1 MELKFGSMANYTIE
15 NPKGIDQQIQFS
27 QNDIFKGLDWGE
39 IDVYGRVRKNPVNDG
54 FYPEAYIGNNE
65 YRDVYLNDEVNATI
79 IFIKDGDS
87 EVDEFG
93 AYWTSDVKCVV
104 MVNLEKI
111 YPNIAHRADT
121 ESQIAVI
128 TQLEKNKMFSITG
141 TEEEIADIFQGFK
154 IDKIA
159 TDNMQPYHIFAVLG
173 SMKYK
178 IHC

>member
-1 MELKFGSMANYTIE
+1 MANYTIE
-15 NPKGIDQQIQFS
+15 NPKGIDKEIQFC
-27 QNDIFKGLDWGE
+27 QNDIFNNINWGN
-39 IDVYGRVRKNPVNDG
+39 IDVYGRIRKNPVKDG

-65 YRDVYLNDEVNATI
+65 YRDVYLNDTVNATI

-93 AYWTSDVKCVV
+93 AYWTSNVKCVV
-104 MVNLEKI
+104 MVNLKKV
-111 YPNIAHRADT
+111 YPNITHRADT
-121 ESQIAVI
+121 EAQIEI
-128 TQLEKNKMFSITG
+128 IKLLQKNKMFSITG

-159 TDNMQPYHIFAVLG
+159 TDNMHPFHIFSVLG

-178 IHC
+178 INC